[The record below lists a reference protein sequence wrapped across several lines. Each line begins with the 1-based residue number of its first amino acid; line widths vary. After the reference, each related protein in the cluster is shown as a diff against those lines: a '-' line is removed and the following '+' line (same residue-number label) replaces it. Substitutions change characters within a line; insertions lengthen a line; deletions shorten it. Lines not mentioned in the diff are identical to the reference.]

1 VLGSQKITVE
11 RPRGR
16 FLAGD
21 RSGIPIG
28 WITAP
33 ANRNDCKLVTGTLDQ
48 IAASGLLVEIDTI
61 HMDRR
66 YDFDFVRNDCHDRG
80 IGDVQ
85 IPRRRG
91 RRDRRRQHALR
102 TPLGLR
108 WTIE

>member
-48 IAASGLLVEIDTI
+48 IAARGLLVEIDTI

-91 RRDRRRQHALR
+91 LR
-102 TPLGLR
+102 CV
-108 WTIE
+108 